1 MKTAV
6 ILEAEGL
13 GLSAF
18 DLLNPKELK
27 LIGIGNSSPDSWNVF
42 EDIDTGT
49 LKENIE
55 DLPVMPIDLAIS
67 LQPEVIVI
75 AAASAAKSDALKY
88 MALRAGFLGDFI
100 FMSELLRQLTVSG
113 AALRRISRR
122 LNLLGI
128 EGNVAELGCYQ
139 GDISWQLNVLF
150 PERKLYLFDTMH
162 GYDDRDIAAE
172 KKYICSDAELTR
184 FRDVNEELLL
194 SRMANPQNVT
204 LKKGWFPETAYDL
217 ESEQFAFVYMDADLY
232 QPTFTGLEFFFP
244 RMKQGGVI
252 MLCNYENPAY
262 PGISKA
268 LLDFEEKYGAFLIL
282 PVGDLKGTVYIVH
295 P

>member
-1 MKTAV
+1 
-6 ILEAEGL
+6 
-13 GLSAF
+13 
-18 DLLNPKELK
+18 
-27 LIGIGNSSPDSWNVF
+27 
-42 EDIDTGT
+42 
-49 LKENIE
+49 
-55 DLPVMPIDLAIS
+55 
-67 LQPEVIVI
+67 
-75 AAASAAKSDALKY
+75 
-88 MALRAGFLGDFI
+88 
-100 FMSELLRQLTVSG
+100 
-113 AALRRISRR
+113 
-122 LNLLGI
+122 
-128 EGNVAELGCYQ
+128 
-139 GDISWQLNVLF
+139 
-150 PERKLYLFDTMH
+150 MH

-172 KKYICSDAELTR
+172 KKYICSDVEVTG

-244 RMKQGGVI
+244 RMKQGGII

-262 PGISKA
+262 PGVSKA